1 MVNDTVTPTSPE
13 NNDMAFSEQGTQEL
27 PVKSQTPDGSN
38 PLEDFFRVNKIEGQ
52 EPVETAFEGADT
64 VPPQPEMAE
73 QQENPQDNDEKRYQ
87 YWQSEA
93 DKARNEKQELENRL
107 MALENQQA
115 QPAQAVQQTQEPE
128 QDMSFPPPPDKPGKP
143 SGFSREDAYADPT
156 SDSAKYLD
164 SVEGWR
170 DDMDDYN
177 RLHNE
182 FNSALVEEE
191 RQKINQ
197 ERQNIMRAES
207 DKQQYQQQMGNIAN
221 HLRTNYNASDEEVN
235 QFVQVMDKPESVSID
250 NLFQLYRMQSGNV
263 KTPSTNAPIT
273 ETAKS
278 DSFEQMKRAQQVP
291 SSMGVLPA
299 QGSTAN
305 AKPEDNMM
313 DGMVSDFN
321 NRNPW

>member
-1 MVNDTVTPTSPE
+1 MGNELVTPTAPE
-13 NNDMAFSEQGTQEL
+13 NTEQAFSEQGTQEQ
-27 PVKSQTPDGSN
+27 PETSQTPDGGN
-38 PLEDFFRVNKIEGQ
+38 PLEDFFRVNKLPEGQ
-52 EPVETAFEGADT
+52 EPVDTAFEGAET
-64 VPPQPEMAE
+64 APPETQVANE
-73 QQENPQDNDEKRYQ
+73 QGNPQDNDEKRYQ

-107 MALENQQA
+107 IALESQQV
-115 QPAQAVQQTQEPE
+115 QSAQAVQQTQEPE
-128 QDMSFPPPPDKPGKP
+128 PDLSFPPPPDKPGKP
-143 SGFSREDAYADPT
+143 SGFSREDAYADPS

-164 SVEGWR
+164 SVESWR

-197 ERQNIMRAES
+197 ERQNIQRAEA

-250 NLFQLYRMQSGNV
+250 NLFQLYRMQSGN
-263 KTPSTNAPIT
+263 KTSENQPIT
-273 ETAKS
+273 ETAPNE
-278 DSFEQMKRAQQVP
+278 SFEQMKRAQQVP
-291 SSMGVLPA
+291 STMGVLPA

-305 AKPEDNMM
+305 NTPEDNMM